1 MDMSRPFNSKI
12 QRRVTTSVPPG
23 SRGNTRYLQ
32 DRLALF
38 ARIGLGLVAFLLIAS
53 NLVWLFLVRG
63 ETNPL
68 ICFERTS
75 NLPDL
80 IHVFALVIVWLLCR
94 RAVDLGQRF
103 LVGLDFGLM
112 AAIAIGIALSVMMV
126 DQERPASP
134 VFGLL
139 AVSIALTARA
149 VVVPSSPRFTAM
161 VCVVSMIPLAA
172 VFYLDRVELDLV
184 MRDAGRTMNLS
195 VMGIWSVLVGST
207 ATIASQVIYGL
218 RRKVTQARQLGQYQL
233 EARLGAGGMGEVYR
247 ARHAMLRRPTAI
259 KLMRLEIAGCEGAQ
273 RFEREVQATS
283 GLTHPNT
290 IAIYDYGQTPDGIF
304 YYAMELLD
312 GVDLEHLVARMGPLD
327 PARVIYLLAQV
338 CGSLA
343 EAHAQDL
350 IHRDIKPANIFVCR
364 RGGRHDV
371 VKVLDFGLVKNLDE
385 DDGMTMAAGIQVMGT
400 PRYMAPESVSDV
412 ENISHRAD
420 IYSLGCVAYFLLTGT
435 PPFDGAGAIEVLGKH
450 LHTKPQRLSE
460 RAGRPFPAD
469 IEDLVMRCLAK
480 NPADRPAS
488 VDEVEEALLGC
499 RDADGWSERDARLW
513 WQKFGADLGIPEA
526 AHFLAAEPQPLA
538 GEGTLR
544 LDIGREMADPE
555 WYEEFDVSR
564 LG

>member
-400 PRYMAPESVSDV
+400 SRYMAPESVSDV